1 MARCEGSS
9 STTSIERGA
18 TRGGASAGT
27 GFGISETET
36 DSTGI
41 ETRKTLPS
49 PIRLSSS
56 NVPPSSS
63 TRRDTTASPNPLPSL
78 PAVSALENSSNI
90 LFCSSGAMPHP
101 VSLTANSN
109 RSGAPFP
116 SPDRT
121 TAESVTDPR
130 SVNFT
135 ALESRLISTCLIRA
149 ASALT
154 YMPFS
159 ARLSLTSDTP
169 FLSAEGT
176 NMPRV

>member
-1 MARCEGSS
+1 
-9 STTSIERGA
+9 
-18 TRGGASAGT
+18 
-27 GFGISETET
+27 
-36 DSTGI
+36 
-41 ETRKTLPS
+41 
-49 PIRLSSS
+49 
-56 NVPPSSS
+56 
-63 TRRDTTASPNPLPSL
+63 
-78 PAVSALENSSNI
+78 
-90 LFCSSGAMPHP
+90 MPHP